1 MITSKLVFTLPFLL
15 GCKFSLKQLII
26 GNLPPYANYLEWW
39 CFFLNVSTSYYF
51 ILYFCNFCDFLYLSD
66 FHFLQELELWGGGFY
81 SDGLIELL
89 QNIGNQVASQIFNVT
104 GIGQFT
110 EYPLF

>member
-1 MITSKLVFTLPFLL
+1 MCFTIPFLL
-15 GCKFSLKQLII
+15 GCKFSLKQSII
-26 GNLPPYANYLEWW
+26 GNLRKLSRVMIVFLEW
-39 CFFLNVSTSYYF
+39 CKMCQRAIIL